1 VKRAPVLAVVAGVLA
16 SVVVAPPAAAFTA
29 PELFVRT
36 QRWDT
41 HEETGDWIPLASTQ
55 ALNYLGGYEIGYR
68 LRRATGTAGRNSAK
82 PSISSAQVGRTR

>member
-1 VKRAPVLAVVAGVLA
+1 MKRARVLAAVAGVLA
-16 SVVVAPPAAAFTA
+16 SVVAAAPAAAFRA

-41 HEETGDWIPLASTQ
+41 HEETGAWIPLASAP

-68 LRRATGTAGRNSAK
+68 L
-82 PSISSAQVGRTR
+82 